1 MTATAHATLD
11 GTAASSGRLS
21 SVASGVLEF
30 TWPMYLTLVFALGGW
45 VLVPTVVLGWQPVTI
60 ISGSMAPTVQP
71 GHVVVVEP
79 FADQTLE
86 QGDVVTY
93 RDVDVDR
100 LVTHRIAAIDE
111 DGTITTKGDANAVD
125 DPVPLTEDRIV
136 GVGRL
141 IVPAAGLPSL
151 WAYQGRTDLLAVVGV
166 LTVLAASSAASA
178 VSTSTRSLR
187 QRLSLRGG
195 TARGARLRN
204 IGLATAVLAVVAV
217 LGATAVSRAAFVG
230 AEGNSGNTFQAST
243 LGIPTNLAAASGCQ
257 LLVLGPKVDLQWTG
271 AAGASGYKVFRSESS
286 TSGFTEIGTTSS
298 TTFTDTGLVL
308 GLQGNTTYYYRVRA
322 TAGGWASG
330 DSNTASAKTPSLCL

>member
-30 TWPMYLTLVFALGGW
+30 IWPMYLTLVFTLGGW

-86 QGDVVTY
+86 KGVVVTY

-141 IVPAAGLPSL
+141 VVPAAGLPSL

-178 VSTSTRSLR
+178 VSTGTRSLR

-195 TARGARLRN
+195 TPQRARLRN
-204 IGLATAVLAVVAV
+204 LGLATGVLAVVAV

-230 AEGNSGNTFQAST
+230 AEDNNSNTFQAST
-243 LGIPTNLAAASGCQ
+243 VAAPATLDATCQPAGILDSTHKVHLQWGGVDGATGYVLERSTTSLVWDVVVTAPAGQTSYTDAVSK
-257 LLVLGPKVDLQWTG
+257 LVL
-271 AAGASGYKVFRSESS
+271 S
-286 TSGFTEIGTTSS
+286 TMT
-298 TTFTDTGLVL
+298 
-308 GLQGNTTYYYRVRA
+308 YRVRA
-322 TAGGWASG
+322 IAGSWESG
-330 DSNTASAKTPSLCL
+330 HTSDSVICL